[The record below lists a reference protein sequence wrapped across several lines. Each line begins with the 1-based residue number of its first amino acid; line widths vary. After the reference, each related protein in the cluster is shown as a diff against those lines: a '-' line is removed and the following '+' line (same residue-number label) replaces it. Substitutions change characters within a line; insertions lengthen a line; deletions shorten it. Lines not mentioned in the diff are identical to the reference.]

1 MGRNTKEM
9 KFATICVVIA
19 LSAAVVFVQADELK
33 DLSSADVAAPVEEAS
48 LEKSSSVA
56 EKKSDLGEG
65 TGNMFAGA
73 LLTSGSFTMM
83 ASAAFE
89 EEEELGEGEGTG
101 SMFAGALLTSG
112 SFTMMASSAF

>member
-9 KFATICVVIA
+9 KFATICVMIA

-33 DLSSADVAAPVEEAS
+33 DLSSADVAGPVEEAS
-48 LEKSSSVA
+48 LEKSSVA
-56 EKKSDLGEG
+56 EKKSDLGES
-65 TGNMFAGA
+65 TGSTFAGA

-83 ASAAFE
+83 ASTGY
-89 EEEELGEGEGTG
+89 EEEELGESEEAG

-112 SFTMMASSAF
+112 SFTMMASTGY

>member
-48 LEKSSSVA
+48 LEKSSVA
-56 EKKSDLGEG
+56 EKKSDLGE
-65 TGNMFAGA
+65 
-73 LLTSGSFTMM
+73 S
-83 ASAAFE
+83 
-89 EEEELGEGEGTG
+89 TG

-112 SFTMMASSAF
+112 SFTMMASTGYEEEELGESEEAGNMFAGALLTSGSFTMMASTGY